1 MTEEKNG
8 QPEKKEPKSATVTL
22 KAHGATMVLRA
33 HRKSDQ
39 TAETFVTTR
48 DADKKTV
55 RGMTTQHPTF
65 EAAREALEALATKA
79 QKLGWERS
87 AQGRGFAPKP
97 DAFSTLPA
105 PPKAAK
111 K

>member
-1 MTEEKNG
+1 MSEEKNG
-8 QPEKKEPKSATVTL
+8 QPEQKQPKSATVTL

-33 HRKSDQ
+33 HRRSDGS
-39 TAETFVTTR
+39 AETFVTTR

-79 QKLGWERS
+79 QKLGWEKTV
-87 AQGRGFAPKP
+87 GRGFAPKP

-105 PPKAAK
+105 PPKAGK